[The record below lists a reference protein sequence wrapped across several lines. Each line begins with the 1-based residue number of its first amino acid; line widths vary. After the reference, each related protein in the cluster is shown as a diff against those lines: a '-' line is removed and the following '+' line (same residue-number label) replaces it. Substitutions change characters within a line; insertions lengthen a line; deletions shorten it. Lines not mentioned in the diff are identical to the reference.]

1 MQTQIREEFKR
12 AVADGGRALVA
23 RGLTVGTWG
32 NLSIKDPATGLVYI
46 KPSGM
51 PYETIEPEDIVV
63 LDAAGRVV
71 DGKRTPSVEFHLHLA
86 ILNARPDLAVVLHTH
101 PLYSS
106 VFGVLG
112 EEIPAISEDFA
123 QLIGERAPC
132 SVYALPGSEELAMNV
147 VAALGPGRVV
157 LLPNHGAVC
166 VGKSLDDAMNVAAVL
181 EKTAHIYLLA
191 RSIGSPHVIDPRDI
205 ALMQQFMRD
214 GYGQRG

>member
-1 MQTQIREEFKR
+1 MPFLIREEFKH

-32 NLSIKDPATGLVYI
+32 NLSIRDPATGLVYI

-71 DGKRTPSVEFHLHLA
+71 SGTRKPSVEFHLHLS
-86 ILNARPDLAVVLHTH
+86 ILNARPDLAAVLHTH

-123 QLIGERAPC
+123 QLIGEKAPC
-132 SVYALPGSEELAMNV
+132 SVYALPGTEELARNV
-147 VAALGPGRVV
+147 VAALGAGKAV

-166 VGKSLDDAMNVAAVL
+166 VGKNIDEAMNVAAVL

-191 RSIGSPHVIDPRDI
+191 RSIGTPRVIDPRDI
-205 ALMQQFMRD
+205 ALMQEFMRND
-214 GYGQRG
+214 YGQRG

>member
-1 MQTQIREEFKR
+1 MSPLIREELKR

-32 NLSIKDPATGLVYI
+32 NLSIKDQETGLVYI

-71 DGKRTPSVEFHLHLA
+71 YGRRKPSVEFHLHLA
-86 ILNARPDLAVVLHTH
+86 ILNARPDLGAVLHTH

-106 VFGVLG
+106 VFGVLH

-132 SVYALPGSEELAMNV
+132 SVYALPGTEELARNV
-147 VAALGPGRVV
+147 VAALGSGMVV

-166 VGKSLDDAMNVAAVL
+166 VGKNLAEAMNVAAVL

-191 RSIGSPHVIDPRDI
+191 RSIGTPRAIDARDV
-205 ALMQQFMRD
+205 ALMQKFMRNE
-214 GYGQRG
+214 YGQRG